1 MIAFVSMLEDTEM
14 DGVMVLLE
22 ERSQKYSC
30 QNWRNNNDIEATKFK
45 RKIL

>member
-14 DGVMVLLE
+14 DGVMVLLK

-30 QNWRNNNDIEATKFK
+30 QNWRSNNKIERTKFK